1 MSTEK
6 EPNQPEQPNAA
17 DGGPQEFTLKDGES
31 ISIAAPQD
39 GTTHVTVNIAPPAR
53 SQGLF
58 TSCLQGCG
66 CVVLI
71 LVALAVI
78 GSFIR

>member
-6 EPNQPEQPNAA
+6 EPNQPEEPNAS

-31 ISIAAPQD
+31 ISISAPQD
-39 GTTHVTVNIAPPAR
+39 GTTHVTVNIAPSGR
-53 SQGLF
+53 SQGFF

-71 LVALAVI
+71 LVVLAII
-78 GSFIR
+78 GSFVR